1 MLFFTINRYVYYVH
15 LVTYFKNSTS
25 LNPLIQLQY
34 FQHLMTNKY
43 IVLYSQFLIAAFDL
57 G

>member
-1 MLFFTINRYVYYVH
+1 MLFFTINRYLYYVH

-34 FQHLMTNKY
+34 FQYLVTNKY